1 MDLNNL
7 LNLNIVLLKLID
19 ILIGSYFLGK
29 EASSICVDHN
39 TLYVSTLCTRG
50 SNFPMNCL
58 WHKNDE
64 LDINDVEWYHLY
76 EG

>member
-19 ILIGSYFLGK
+19 ISIGSYFLGK

-39 TLYVSTLCTRG
+39 MSVHSTFA
-50 SNFPMNCL
+50 N
-58 WHKNDE
+58 E
-64 LDINDVEWYHLY
+64 LSMA
-76 EG
+76 